1 MFNVKSSVSCLAAS
15 GCGCGGARL
24 RSHARCAYAAC
35 SWHLARSVHIPMD
48 FHGDAIALVTADTTE
63 LSALQQ
69 YQGVC
74 KRRSCR
80 QSHPRPARRRT
91 TAFRSRCA
99 PAPASWPVPL
109 HRVFLQ
115 LVDACNSFL
124 DVDTNL
130 CANTPGQATLPLLS
144 CQDVAL
150 DLGRRARQ
158 PADAADVG
166 RVTLDRH
173 LATQILQCAKEY
185 VSWPQPTHNLHVERR
200 LKLAS
205 SIDANLASHVDD

>member
-1 MFNVKSSVSCLAAS
+1 MGANAGHAMLSEGIKVFIFLLSLHGCL
-15 GCGCGGARL
+15 
-24 RSHARCAYAAC
+24 
-35 SWHLARSVHIPMD
+35 V
-48 FHGDAIALVTADTTE
+48 E
-63 LSALQQ
+63 LSA
-69 YQGVC
+69 
-74 KRRSCR
+74 
-80 QSHPRPARRRT
+80 
-91 TAFRSRCA
+91 
-99 PAPASWPVPL
+99 
-109 HRVFLQ
+109 RVFLQ
-115 LVDACNSFL
+115 LVEACNSFL
-124 DVDTNL
+124 DADANL